1 MGGVRPEPCLARA
14 SYSGVVTQP
23 RPRGGGRVPPE
34 PDDSDDED
42 PAGGLED
49 AGEVGELQD
58 LGSFSFTLDPTASR
72 FRQAWDIMTAL
83 LIIYIAFVLPVTM
96 SFEPQVSAS
105 MLAWDIAID
114 VVFMIDLPLNFVTG
128 YPEDGVVVREQ
139 RKVALHYLRGWCVV
153 DLVSAFPF
161 DAAILGPRVYDPR
174 AFVSGGHQQQTHR
187 RLRYFKYVKVVR
199 LLRLARVARLSRIT
213 KRLKDKFR
221 MKHSQV
227 TFTGFAF
234 FVILVAHWIACFWYM
249 IPLLE
254 GIDEENWVTTM
265 VLPGHVEPGGLLE
278 KSMMYK
284 YFICFY
290 HAIMTMITIGSYIL
304 PVTIVEM
311 VYSTVAM
318 LTGAALFAYGITNL
332 GGIFFNMNRNDMM
345 YHQQMD
351 EINEF
356 MHVKQLSPFLRKNI
370 NEYYENL
377 YSRRRFY
384 NADEILSGL
393 SRNLKAEVLI
403 ALHEN
408 MVLSNTFFKKMDP
421 IFVGEVIQRLQVHS
435 FMPGE
440 TIMHEGA
447 RGNEMFFIYEGTVE
461 VALRDALGVNK
472 HVAYMG
478 PGDFE
483 GEIAIVD
490 ETAVRTATVTAVSFC
505 DLYSLTRAMVDE
517 VLELYPS
524 QRERWLAVSR
534 NRKSELTRR
543 RARDLNLSKRRK
555 PGPGLLSR
563 SATLS
568 RRTGRMLRGF
578 SMAGDAQ
585 PAIPH
590 QTKKD
595 ILESI
600 KVRRRSQ
607 ITALR
612 RKSAFG
618 TLGGCASSSDA
629 EGAPESAPGKLR
641 RDSGEKIARGL
652 KEELANPDRWSEPSN
667 SPERVPQ
674 NGGGD
679 AAGDAEGHPDVGGR
693 V

>member
-1 MGGVRPEPCLARA
+1 MGGIRPEPRLARA
-14 SYSGVVTQP
+14 SYHSGMVAQESHPQP
-23 RPRGGGRVPPE
+23 SRGRGFDAGP
-34 PDDSDDED
+34 DSDDD
-42 PAGGLED
+42 SGAGLED

-58 LGSFSFTLDPTASR
+58 LGSFSYTLDPTTSK
-72 FRQAWDIMTAL
+72 FRQGWDIMTAI
-83 LIIYIAFVLPVTM
+83 LIVYIAFVLPVTM
-96 SFEPQVSAS
+96 SFEPEVSAA
-105 MLAWDIAID
+105 MLAWDIIID
-114 VVFMIDLPLNFVTG
+114 VIFMIDLPLNFVTG
-128 YPEDGVVVREQ
+128 YPEDGVIVREQ
-139 RKVALHYLRGWCVV
+139 RKVASHYLRGWFLV
-153 DLVSAFPF
+153 DLISAFPF
-161 DAAILGPRVYDPR
+161 DAAILGPSVYDPR
-174 AFVSGGHQQQTHR
+174 TFVSGGQQQQTQR

-199 LLRLARVARLSRIT
+199 LLRLFRVARLSRIT
-213 KRLKDKFR
+213 KRMKDKFR

-227 TFTGFAF
+227 TFTGFTF

-249 IPLLE
+249 IPQLE

-265 VLPGHVEPGGLLE
+265 ILPGHVEPGGLPE
-278 KSMMYK
+278 KSVMYK
-284 YFICFY
+284 YFICIY
-290 HAIMTMITIGSYIL
+290 HAIMTMSTIGSYIL

-311 VYSTVAM
+311 VYSIFAM

-351 EINEF
+351 EVNEF
-356 MHVKQLSPFLRKNI
+356 MHVKQLSPFLKKKI

-377 YSRRRFY
+377 YARRRFY

-408 MVLSNTFFKKMDP
+408 MVLSNSFFKKMDP

-461 VALRDALGVNK
+461 VALRDAQGIKK

-478 PGDFE
+478 PGDFV

-534 NRKSELTRR
+534 NRKQELTRR

-555 PGPGLLSR
+555 SGPGHGLLSR

-568 RRTGRMLRGF
+568 RRTGRMLCGF
-578 SMAGDAQ
+578 SSAGDAKVS
-585 PAIPH
+585 IPQ

-607 ITALR
+607 ITAMR

-618 TLGGCASSSDA
+618 SIGGRKGSPDP
-629 EGAPESAPGKLR
+629 EGVPMSAPGKLR
-641 RDSGEKIARGL
+641 RDAGEEIARGL
-652 KEELANPDRWSEPSN
+652 KEELAESDRWSEPSD
-667 SPERVPQ
+667 SPDRVPE
-674 NGGGD
+674 NGD
-679 AAGDAEGHPDVGGR
+679 EDSAPEARGR
-693 V
+693 I